1 MARIIVG
8 SNSHERDVMSI
19 QGALVALRGHVGR
32 MGPGLLFAATAVGI
46 SHLVQSTRAGAEFGV
61 TPAVLILLACAIKY
75 PAFRFGA
82 EYAALTGRTVLSGYE
97 RQGRR
102 LLSLVLLA
110 TFIEGVGVVP
120 AVTLVTVGLGMNLL
134 GVQVDPIMATVA
146 TVLAATVVLRVG
158 RYPALENI
166 TRVFVALFVALTV
179 LATVAAIA
187 GISPGQSLAAPFEF
201 NESNLF
207 FSVSVAG
214 WMPIGMGGSIFLSA
228 WVIARARASGQAV
241 TPRAA
246 RFDFHVGY
254 VTSLVLAFCFLVM
267 GTLVLFGREVDI
279 ADSSAAFATQFVGIF
294 TETIGQWT
302 ELVVGIAAVT
312 VMLSTVLAV
321 VDGFPRVY
329 ANVVTKLSGGARV
342 RSQERLYRGFL
353 WFQIVTTA
361 FILYV
366 LPQGFAAFIDFITAM
381 GFLTGPVVAFMNHR
395 IMFSGD
401 IPADRQ
407 PSIWIRRWSVA
418 GTAVLAVIFP
428 IYLYFRLT

>member
-61 TPAVLILLACAIKY
+61 TLAVLILLACAIKY

-134 GVQVDPIMATVA
+134 GVQVDPIM
-146 TVLAATVVLRVG
+146 
-158 RYPALENI
+158 
-166 TRVFVALFVALTV
+166 
-179 LATVAAIA
+179 ATVAAIA